1 MTGSRSDTP
10 LPHKILVAD
19 DAVAGRAVFEKLLTA
34 LGYEPVFARDG
45 RDAINLFIEM
55 PEIAAIL
62 MDVRMPGLNGIR
74 ATHEIRYS
82 GGPRGI
88 SVPIIGITAADGP
101 EVRREC
107 LATGMNEVLV
117 KPLDPRKLVEVLRNL
132 VK

>member
-1 MTGSRSDTP
+1 MTTALAR
-10 LPHKILVAD
+10 KILVAD
-19 DAVAGRAVFEKLLTA
+19 DATVGRAVFEKLLTA

-55 PEIAAIL
+55 PDIAAIL

-82 GGPRGI
+82 GGPRGMG
-88 SVPIIGITAADGP
+88 VPIIGITAADGP

-117 KPLDPRKLVEVLRNL
+117 KPLDPRALVETLRRL
-132 VK
+132 IR